1 MKNVIFKGIKALAIL
16 FVLYIL
22 ISLIVPPI
30 FQKEPIELE
39 GAEFAGT
46 GVTERVLCIDD
57 NREALIWRLRL
68 IDRAENEIIL
78 STFDFRVDNSG
89 KDMIA
94 ALNEAAERGVN
105 IKILVD
111 GISGDMYLRCNRLIG
126 ALAANTNVQIKLYN
140 PINLMTPW
148 KINYRLHDK
157 YLIVDGKQY
166 LLGGR
171 NTNDLFLGE
180 YKDKEDRNIDRE
192 VLVCSDG
199 TNSSTEALTAYFAK
213 IWDLPCNKEISGN
226 RRNLQKAQETL
237 RTHYTELQGS
247 YAEAY
252 LPVDLERETLEA
264 KSITLLSNP
273 TSPENK
279 APVLWEQL
287 SGIMKN
293 GESILI
299 ETPYIICNNGMYE
312 TLAGFCEGGRRVQI
326 MTNAIESGANPFGCT
341 DYLNEKK
348 NILATGSE
356 VFEVS
361 CGQSLHTK
369 TILVDDHISMIG
381 SYNLDLRSTYL
392 DAHRDAF
399 EAADGTLGG
408 TAADGRARIMLV
420 VGTDERGLTHPNWQ
434 GNLSFALKLET
445 LLRRRAPGLSRG
457 ISLCAQRYNQNL
469 TPLSLLAEFG
479 AAGDTLEE
487 ALAAVPDFA
496 AALAELLAM

>member
-1 MKNVIFKGIKALAIL
+1 M
-16 FVLYIL
+16 LYIL

-126 ALAANTNVQIKLYN
+126 ALAANTNVTNQAYN

-213 IWDLPCNKEISGN
+213 IWDLPCNKEISATGETSKRHRKRSERIIQN
-226 RRNLQKAQETL
+226 YRDRMPRLICRWIWKERRWK
-237 RTHYTELQGS
+237 
-247 YAEAY
+247 
-252 LPVDLERETLEA
+252 P
-264 KSITLLSNP
+264 KCITLLSNP
-273 TSPENK
+273 TSPEK
-279 APVLWEQL
+279 Q
-287 SGIMKN
+287 S
-293 GESILI
+293 
-299 ETPYIICNNGMYE
+299 TC
-312 TLAGFCEGGRRVQI
+312 TLG
-326 MTNAIESGANPFGCT
+326 AIERHH
-341 DYLNEKK
+341 E
-348 NILATGSE
+348 
-356 VFEVS
+356 
-361 CGQSLHTK
+361 
-369 TILVDDHISMIG
+369 
-381 SYNLDLRSTYL
+381 
-392 DAHRDAF
+392 
-399 EAADGTLGG
+399 
-408 TAADGRARIMLV
+408 
-420 VGTDERGLTHPNWQ
+420 ERRKH
-434 GNLSFALKLET
+434 F
-445 LLRRRAPGLSRG
+445 
-457 ISLCAQRYNQNL
+457 
-469 TPLSLLAEFG
+469 
-479 AAGDTLEE
+479 D
-487 ALAAVPDFA
+487 
-496 AALAELLAM
+496 

>member
-1 MKNVIFKGIKALAIL
+1 MKNVIFKSIKALAIL

-252 LPVDLERETLEA
+252 LPVALERETLEA

-392 DAHRDAF
+392 DTELMLVIDCPELNQCLRENASVKAEQSRHVLP
-399 EAADGTLGG
+399 DGTENEGP
-408 TAADGRARIMLV
+408 DF
-420 VGTDERGLTHPNWQ
+420 Q
-434 GNLSFALKLET
+434 GEMPFYKKAGYF
-445 LLRRRAPGLSRG
+445 LLRLLTGLF
-457 ISLCAQRYNQNL
+457 RY
-469 TPLSLLAEFG
+469 LL
-479 AAGDTLEE
+479 
-487 ALAAVPDFA
+487 
-496 AALAELLAM
+496 

>member
-213 IWDLPCNKEISGN
+213 IWDLPCNKEISGTGETSKRHRKRSERIIQN
-226 RRNLQKAQETL
+226 YRDRMPRLICRWIWKERRWKPKVSHFSPTQPRRKTKHL
-237 RTHYTELQGS
+237 YSGS
-247 YAEAY
+247 
-252 LPVDLERETLEA
+252 
-264 KSITLLSNP
+264 N
-273 TSPENK
+273 
-279 APVLWEQL
+279 
-287 SGIMKN
+287 
-293 GESILI
+293 
-299 ETPYIICNNGMYE
+299 
-312 TLAGFCEGGRRVQI
+312 
-326 MTNAIESGANPFGCT
+326 
-341 DYLNEKK
+341 
-348 NILATGSE
+348 
-356 VFEVS
+356 
-361 CGQSLHTK
+361 
-369 TILVDDHISMIG
+369 
-381 SYNLDLRSTYL
+381 
-392 DAHRDAF
+392 
-399 EAADGTLGG
+399 
-408 TAADGRARIMLV
+408 
-420 VGTDERGLTHPNWQ
+420 
-434 GNLSFALKLET
+434 
-445 LLRRRAPGLSRG
+445 
-457 ISLCAQRYNQNL
+457 
-469 TPLSLLAEFG
+469 
-479 AAGDTLEE
+479 
-487 ALAAVPDFA
+487 
-496 AALAELLAM
+496 

>member
-199 TNSSTEALTAYFAK
+199 TVSYTH
-213 IWDLPCNKEISGN
+213 
-226 RRNLQKAQETL
+226 L
-237 RTHYTELQGS
+237 RAT
-247 YAEAY
+247 
-252 LPVDLERETLEA
+252 R
-264 KSITLLSNP
+264 
-273 TSPENK
+273 
-279 APVLWEQL
+279 
-287 SGIMKN
+287 
-293 GESILI
+293 
-299 ETPYIICNNGMYE
+299 PY
-312 TLAGFCEGGRRVQI
+312 
-326 MTNAIESGANPFGCT
+326 
-341 DYLNEKK
+341 
-348 NILATGSE
+348 
-356 VFEVS
+356 
-361 CGQSLHTK
+361 
-369 TILVDDHISMIG
+369 
-381 SYNLDLRSTYL
+381 
-392 DAHRDAF
+392 
-399 EAADGTLGG
+399 
-408 TAADGRARIMLV
+408 
-420 VGTDERGLTHPNWQ
+420 
-434 GNLSFALKLET
+434 
-445 LLRRRAPGLSRG
+445 
-457 ISLCAQRYNQNL
+457 
-469 TPLSLLAEFG
+469 
-479 AAGDTLEE
+479 
-487 ALAAVPDFA
+487 
-496 AALAELLAM
+496 